1 MLPAIAYEPVE
12 HSTGAVLFGQLK
24 SQEKHSKIESNEGRM
39 LLYNYSITDLCITTT
54 INMTTKNSIL
64 KVSFT
69 FYPGVWVSTTIAI
82 KVWRDIFT
90 NKNI

>member
-1 MLPAIAYEPVE
+1 
-12 HSTGAVLFGQLK
+12 
-24 SQEKHSKIESNEGRM
+24 M

-54 INMTTKNSIL
+54 LNMTTKNSIL

-82 KVWRDIFT
+82 KVWSDIFT

>member
-1 MLPAIAYEPVE
+1 M
-12 HSTGAVLFGQLK
+12 
-24 SQEKHSKIESNEGRM
+24 
-39 LLYNYSITDLCITTT
+39 T
-54 INMTTKNSIL
+54 IKNSIL

-69 FYPGVWVSTTIAI
+69 LYPGVWVSTTIAI